1 MRRIRWFDGLTAG
14 FLALCALTLLAPA
27 PTVAAENCIRFDGI
41 DHCPVGNAQL
51 ALTPNGSKLIVT
63 GLGAGGNDGVRSMFS
78 DVAFW
83 QADMSAPPAS
93 FGEGFSFS
101 AISNGFRTARA
112 TLQLDSTEGLLF
124 QIEFTGASGDH
135 PYTLQVINNGFLV
148 AEFEDLNSAD
158 TFAAIPY
165 PGPTIPG
172 WPPWPDWPDWPDDDW
187 PPFPGD
193 FGLGTQ
199 GECFYGFSFSSPFQ
213 VSISNG
219 LAPAVGNEI
228 RIIEEIGAGQYP
240 YASFDG
246 MITRSISNGFA
257 IDSEAVSP

>member
-1 MRRIRWFDGLTAG
+1 MQRIRWFCGSAAGL
-14 FLALCALTLLAPA
+14 LALCALLATV
-27 PTVAAENCIRFDGI
+27 PTAAAENCIRFDGI

-51 ALTPNGSKLIVT
+51 ALAPNGSKLIIT

-78 DVAFW
+78 GVGLW

-112 TLQLDSTEGLLF
+112 TLQLDSTEGLVF
-124 QIEFTGASGDH
+124 QTEFTGANGDH
-135 PYTLQVINNGFLV
+135 PYTLQVISNGFLV
-148 AEFEDLNSAD
+148 AEFNNLDSAV
-158 TFAAIPY
+158 TFAAIPN

-172 WPPWPDWPDWPDDDW
+172 WPPWPGWPEWPDDDW

-193 FGLGTQ
+193 FGLDTLGQ
-199 GECFYGFSFSSPFQ
+199 CFYGFNFSADVRVQ
-213 VSISNG
+213 ISNG
-219 LAPAVGNEI
+219 LGQAVGDEV
-228 RIIEEIGAGQYP
+228 RIVEEVGAGHYP

-246 MITRSISNGFA
+246 MITRATTSGFA
-257 IDSEAVSP
+257 IDGEAVSP